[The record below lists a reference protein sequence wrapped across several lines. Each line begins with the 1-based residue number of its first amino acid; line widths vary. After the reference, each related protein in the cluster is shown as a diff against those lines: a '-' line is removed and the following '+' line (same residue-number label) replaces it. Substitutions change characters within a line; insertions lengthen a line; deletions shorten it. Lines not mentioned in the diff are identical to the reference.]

1 MRLTMQVSKLE
12 RMISEASS
20 DSDFPMQIQS
30 NSLINESIDMGS
42 DSTPQKIRKG
52 PIRVQD

>member
-20 DSDFPMQIQS
+20 DSDFPMQVQT
-30 NSLINESIDMGS
+30 NSLIDESIDIGS
-42 DSTPQKIRKG
+42 DSTP
-52 PIRVQD
+52 